1 MSVRIAPS
9 VLSADLG
16 RLREQV
22 EQAVAGGAEWIH
34 VDVMDGHFVPNLTF
48 GAPMIRALRAL
59 TDRPIDVHLMVQH
72 PEHYI
77 TEYADAG
84 AAVFTFHP
92 EATVHVQRH
101 LAAARERGM
110 LAGLALNPGTPLAYV
125 EEVVDDLDL
134 VLVMSV
140 NPGYGGQ
147 SYLPASTDKIRRIR
161 AVLDR
166 AGSRATLE
174 VDGGITTET
183 IAEPWGA
190 GADTF
195 VAGTAVFG
203 AADPARAV
211 RELRRRC
218 AVLAGLC
225 PDNGSSW
232 WWY

>member
-1 MSVRIAPS
+1 VRIAPS

-22 EQAVAGGAEWIH
+22 DRAVEGGAEWIH

-48 GAPMIRALRAL
+48 GVPMIRALRRI
-59 TDRPIDVHLMVQH
+59 TDRPLDVHLMVQY
-72 PEHYI
+72 PERYI
-77 TEYADAG
+77 EEYAEAG
-84 AAVFTFHP
+84 ANLFTFHP

-101 LAAARERGM
+101 LAEVRERGM
-110 LAGLALNPGTPLAYV
+110 LAGLALNPSTPLAFA
-125 EEVVDDLDL
+125 EEVLDDLDL

-147 SYLPASTDKIRRIR
+147 SYLPSATEKIRRVR
-161 AVLDR
+161 ALLDQ

-174 VDGGITTET
+174 VDGGITADTITE
-183 IAEPWGA
+183 AWLA

-203 AADPARAV
+203 AADPAQAV
-211 RELRRRC
+211 RDLQRRC
-218 AVLAGLC
+218 AVLA
-225 PDNGSSW
+225 
-232 WWY
+232 

>member
-1 MSVRIAPS
+1 VSVRIAPS

-48 GAPMIRALRAL
+48 GAPVIRALRRI
-59 TDRPIDVHLMVQH
+59 TDRPLDVHLMVRH

-77 TEYADAG
+77 QEYADAG
-84 AAVFTFHP
+84 ANVFTFHP

-101 LAAARERGM
+101 LAAVRERRM
-110 LAGLALNPGTPLAYV
+110 LAGLALNPGTPVGFV
-125 EEVVDDLDL
+125 EEVLDDLDL

-147 SYLPASTDKIRRIR
+147 SYLPSATEKIRRVR
-161 AVLDR
+161 ALLDQ

-174 VDGGITTET
+174 VDGGITSET
-183 IAEPWGA
+183 ITEAWLA

-203 AADPARAV
+203 AADPAEAV
-211 RELRRRC
+211 RDLQRRC
-218 AVLAGLC
+218 AVLA
-225 PDNGSSW
+225 
-232 WWY
+232 

>member
-22 EQAVAGGAEWIH
+22 EQVVAGGAEWIH

-48 GAPMIRALRAL
+48 GSPIIRALRRC
-59 TDRPIDVHLMVQH
+59 TDRVVDVHLMVRQ

-77 TEYADAG
+77 AEYAEAG
-84 AAVFTFHP
+84 ANVFTFHP

-101 LAAARERGM
+101 LAAVRERGM
-110 LAGLALNPGTPLAYV
+110 QAGLALNPGTPLALV
-125 EEVVDDLDL
+125 EEVVDDVDL

-147 SYLPASTDKIRRIR
+147 SYLPQATDKIRRTR
-161 AVLDR
+161 SLLDR
-166 AGSRATLE
+166 AGSRAVLE
-174 VDGGITTET
+174 VDGGITTAT
-183 IAEPWGA
+183 IAEAWTA

-203 AADPARAV
+203 AADPAQAV
-211 RELRRRC
+211 RDLRRRC
-218 AVLAGLC
+218 AV
-225 PDNGSSW
+225 PV
-232 WWY
+232 

>member
-1 MSVRIAPS
+1 MSCRIAPS

-48 GAPMIRALRAL
+48 GAPLIRALRRI
-59 TDRPIDVHLMVQH
+59 TDRPLDVHLMVQH
-72 PEHYI
+72 PERYI
-77 TEYADAG
+77 AEYADAG

-101 LAAARERGM
+101 LAAVREHGM
-110 LAGLALNPGTPLAYV
+110 LAGLALDPASPLALI
-125 EEVVDDLDL
+125 EEVVGDLDL
-134 VLVMSV
+134 VLIMSV
-140 NPGYGGQ
+140 NPGYAGQ
-147 SYLPASTDKIRRIR
+147 CYLPASTDKIRRTR
-161 AVLDR
+161 ALLDR
-166 AGSRATLE
+166 HRSRAALE
-174 VDGGITTET
+174 VDGGITADT

-203 AADPARAV
+203 ADDPAQAV
-211 RELRRRC
+211 RTLSRHC
-218 AVLAGLC
+218 AVRI
-225 PDNGSSW
+225 
-232 WWY
+232 

>member
-1 MSVRIAPS
+1 MRIAPS

-22 EQAVAGGAEWIH
+22 ERAIEGGAEWIH

-48 GAPMIRALRAL
+48 GAPMIRGLRRI
-59 TDRPIDVHLMVQH
+59 TDRPLDVHLMVRN
-72 PEHYI
+72 PEQYI
-77 TEYADAG
+77 EEYAGAG
-84 AAVFTFHP
+84 ANVFTFHP

-101 LAAARERGM
+101 LAAVRERGM
-110 LAGLALNPGTPLAYV
+110 LAGLALNPSSPVALA
-125 EEVVDDLDL
+125 EEVLDDLDL

-147 SYLPASTDKIRRIR
+147 SYLPSATEKIRRVR
-161 AVLDR
+161 ALLDQ
-166 AGSRATLE
+166 AGSRAALE

-183 IAEPWGA
+183 IAEAWLA

-203 AADPARAV
+203 PADPAQAV
-211 RELRRRC
+211 RDLRRRC
-218 AVLAGLC
+218 AVLA
-225 PDNGSSW
+225 
-232 WWY
+232 